1 MQANSNRAGLSDRIS
16 GKDAADMSVG
26 LDKLPEYAYQA
37 AILVVIVLLLWT
49 VA

>member
-1 MQANSNRAGLSDRIS
+1 MQANPNSDRVS
-16 GKDAADMSVG
+16 GKGSWKGAAGPSAA
-26 LDKLPEYAYQA
+26 LNKLPEYAYRA

>member
-1 MQANSNRAGLSDRIS
+1 MQANSNRAGLSDRIPE
-16 GKDAADMSVG
+16 KADVSAG

-37 AILVVIVLLLWT
+37 AILVVMVLLLWT